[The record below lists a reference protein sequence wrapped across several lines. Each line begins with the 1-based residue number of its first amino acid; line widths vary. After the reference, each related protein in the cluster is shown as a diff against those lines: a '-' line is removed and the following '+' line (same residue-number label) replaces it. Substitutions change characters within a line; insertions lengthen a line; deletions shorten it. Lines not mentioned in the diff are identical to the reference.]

1 MATFILANY
10 FYGGRSQAKPSGA
23 AVAAP
28 IIGQGQEPS
37 EPVVPRELAIEEVP
51 PIPVTP
57 AHARAPIA
65 APEEDKAVR
74 LRRAFE
80 SGRLSREAYEANLR
94 KLGLAV
100 SINRP
105 REEAPPIEVAAAPVS
120 PPIASPEDKAVRLRE
135 AFESGR
141 LSREAYEANLRKLG
155 LGMEAPPAPA
165 ATPAPSLSGA
175 AKVERLTQAFV
186 SGRIT
191 KAAYEENLRKLGLEP
206 EVPRAASTSAPPM
219 DDAAKV
225 ERLRQ
230 AYAAGR
236 IPKAA
241 YEDNLRK
248 LGIEPEHEEVTTML
262 PKPKPADSAQD
273 KAAKLR
279 AAFEAG
285 KIPRELYERNLRALG
300 VEPEPA
306 PVAAPAPA
314 PVVAP
319 LPPDYRIERLHIA
332 FRSGRMPRELYERN
346 VRALGGEPMP
356 APDPAEPAPPP
367 PDERAERAAHVTKAF
382 EAAFEESRVPREVN
396 DRELAAVEGGHAAPP
411 PPDLRVARVREAYEA
426 GRISRDTYER
436 NLHALGALEAVNPP
450 PPPPAEEPVAP
461 PASVPEAPVANPL
474 SPASARLLTE
484 FEERVDLLTRLFVEG
499 KLSKSIYEKNLART
513 YEAVD
518 PRLAQLRIAHEEG
531 RISKD
536 VYDTNVRRVLQARGA
551 P

>member
-1 MATFILANY
+1 V
-10 FYGGRSQAKPSGA
+10 
-23 AVAAP
+23 VADAP
-28 IIGQGQEPS
+28 IVGQGQEFS
-37 EPVVPRELAIEEVP
+37 EPVVPQGRAIEEVP

-57 AHARAPIA
+57 APAGAPVA
-65 APEEDKAVR
+65 AAEEDKAVR

-80 SGRLSREAYEANLR
+80 TGRLSREAYEANLR

-100 SINRP
+100 SIDRP
-105 REEAPPIEVAAAPVS
+105 REEAPPIEVATAPVN
-120 PPIASPEDKAVRLRE
+120 PPIASPEDKAARLRK

-155 LGMEAPPAPA
+155 VGLEAPPAPA
-165 ATPAPSLSGA
+165 VTSASSLSDA
-175 AKVERLTQAFV
+175 AKVERLMQAFV

-206 EVPRAASTSAPPM
+206 EVPRAASASVPPL

-248 LGIEPEHEEVTTML
+248 LRIEPEHEEVTTML
-262 PKPKPADSAQD
+262 PKPKPADPAQD

-306 PVAAPAPA
+306 PVAASA

-319 LPPDYRIERLHIA
+319 LPPEYRIERLHIA
-332 FRSGRMPRELYERN
+332 FRSGRMSRELYERN
-346 VRALGGEPMP
+346 VRTLGGEPMP
-356 APDPAEPAPPP
+356 GPEPAMPAPPP
-367 PDERAERAAHVTKAF
+367 PDERAAHVTKAF
-382 EAAFEESRVPREVN
+382 EVAFEESRIPREVN

-474 SPASARLLTE
+474 SPASARLPTE